1 VLASAPLNRS
11 LSASFMRLP
20 ANCAHPERRASDIR
34 LAIRRV
40 CQAAAAETTVL
51 TEQTEFTDRRQAA
64 PMIAEQIF
72 CVRISQHSAASI
84 KVLEAA
90 ALCRAAKDRRP
101 GRATGVTRLRAG
113 LCLHVRAWREIL
125 IGKVVV
131 VASVHVPIA
140 HDMATGGHFLP
151 WAPAGRILTAARRV
165 GLSNSCG
172 QSQACEPEA
181 AAYRHRR
188 CASCD

>member
-1 VLASAPLNRS
+1 
-11 LSASFMRLP
+11 MRLP
-20 ANCAHPERRASDIR
+20 ATNCAHPERRASEIR

-40 CQAAAAETTVL
+40 CQATAAETTIL
-51 TEQTEFTDRRQAA
+51 TEQTESADRRQ
-64 PMIAEQIF
+64 PPPTIAQQIF
-72 CVRISQHSAASI
+72 CAWISQQLGRPKSRGS
-84 KVLEAA
+84 EAA
-90 ALCRAAKDRRP
+90 ALCRSAEDRRP
-101 GRATGVTRLRAG
+101 RRATGVTRLRAG
-113 LCLHVRAWREIL
+113 LGLHVWAGREIF

-131 VASVHVPIA
+131 VAGVHVPIA
-140 HDMATGGHFLP
+140 HDMATGGHLLP

-172 QSQACEPEA
+172 QSQAGEPEA

>member
-1 VLASAPLNRS
+1 
-11 LSASFMRLP
+11 MRLP
-20 ANCAHPERRASDIR
+20 ANCAHPERRASEIR

-40 CQAAAAETTVL
+40 CQAAAAETTIL
-51 TEQTEFTDRRQAA
+51 TEQTEFTDRHQ
-64 PMIAEQIF
+64 PPPTIAQQIF
-72 CVRISQHSAASI
+72 LRLDFSATGPPQSRGS
-84 KVLEAA
+84 EAA
-90 ALCRAAKDRRP
+90 ALCRSAEDRRP

-113 LCLHVRAWREIL
+113 LGLHVWAGREIL

-131 VASVHVPIA
+131 VAGVHVPIA

-172 QSQACEPEA
+172 QSQAGEPEA
-181 AAYRHRR
+181 AAYCHRR